1 MLLSVQGEMISMDK
15 IIQVEQLSKSFGHVQ
30 AVNDISFYVEKGSLF
45 SFLGTNGAGKSTT
58 ISILLTLLKQDQG
71 SVHVNGYTV
80 GKHNDQIRKEIG
92 VVFQDSL
99 LDPLLT
105 VKENLYLRS
114 SFYGMSKKERD
125 DAIQHAVAVTQLTD
139 FLRRPYGKLSGG
151 ERRRTDIAR
160 ALIHK
165 PSILVLDEPT
175 TGLDAQSRK
184 NIWET
189 ILRLQKETKMT
200 VFLTTH
206 YIEEAAESDFV
217 VVMDKGKI
225 VAKGTPE
232 QLKSTYSAHQLVITP
247 IDYAKMKK
255 MLQADHHDF
264 TEERSMFYLNLDAT
278 TDAIPILNKYAGFVS
293 SFEVKMSSL
302 DDVFLT
308 ITGKDDDDNVGIY

>member
-1 MLLSVQGEMISMDK
+1 MDK
-15 IIQVEQLSKSFGHVQ
+15 SIQVEQLTKSFGHVK

-58 ISILLTLLKQDQG
+58 ISILLTLLKQDKG
-71 SVHVNGYTV
+71 TVHVNGYTV
-80 GKHNDQIRKEIG
+80 GKHDNQIREEIG
-92 VVFQDSL
+92 IVFQDSL

-105 VKENLYLRS
+105 VKENLFLRG
-114 SFYGMSKKERD
+114 SFYGMSKHEREN
-125 DAIQHAVAVTQLTD
+125 AIMNAVTATD
-139 FLRRPYGKLSGG
+139 LSYILNRRYGKLSGG
-151 ERRRTDIAR
+151 EKRRTDIAR
-160 ALIHK
+160 ALIHQ

-189 ILRLQKETKMT
+189 ILRLQEETKMT

-232 QLKSTYSAHQLVITP
+232 QLKSTYSSHRLVLI
-247 IDYAKMKK
+247 AKDQAKLRE
-255 MLQADHHDF
+255 MLQADHHVF
-264 TEERSMFYLNLDAT
+264 FEERSMFHLTLNAT
-278 TDAIPILNKYAGFVS
+278 TDAIPILNKYADFLL

-308 ITGKDDDDNVGIY
+308 ITEKDGDDNVGIY

>member
-1 MLLSVQGEMISMDK
+1 MNK
-15 IIQVEQLSKSFGHVQ
+15 IIEVNQLSKAFGDVK
-30 AVNDISFYVEKGSLF
+30 AINEISFYVEEGSLF

-58 ISILLTLLKQDQG
+58 ISILLTLLKQDKG
-71 SVHVNGYTV
+71 TIHVSGYTV
-80 GKHNDQIRKEIG
+80 GKHDDQIRKEIG
-92 VVFQDSL
+92 IVFQDSL

-105 VKENLYLRS
+105 VKENLHIRG
-114 SFYGMSKKERD
+114 SFYDMSKKEREE
-125 DAIQHAVAVTQLTD
+125 AIMNAVSATNLTD
-139 FLRRPYGKLSGG
+139 FVNRPYGKLSGG
-151 ERRRTDIAR
+151 EKRRTDIAR
-160 ALIHK
+160 ALIHQ

-184 NIWET
+184 SIWET

-217 VVMDKGKI
+217 VVMNKGKI

-232 QLKSTYSAHQLVITP
+232 QLKSTYSSHRLTFIALDDGKLKQ
-247 IDYAKMKK
+247 
-255 MLQADHHDF
+255 MLLEDHYDF
-264 TEERSMFYLNLDAT
+264 IEERSMFHLAIDAT
-278 TDAIPILNKYAGFVS
+278 TDAIPILNKYEAHIS

-308 ITGKDDDDNVGIY
+308 ITGKDDNNNAGIH

>member
-1 MLLSVQGEMISMDK
+1 MKKMDK
-15 IIQVEQLSKSFGHVQ
+15 IIQVEHLSKSFADVK
-30 AVNDISFYVEKGSLF
+30 AVSDISFYVEKGSLF

-58 ISILLTLLKQDQG
+58 ISILLTLLKQDKG
-71 SVHVNGYTV
+71 SIHVNGYTV
-80 GKHNDQIRKEIG
+80 GKQDDQIRKEVG
-92 VVFQDSL
+92 VVFQESL

-105 VKENLYLRS
+105 VKENLSLRS
-114 SFYGMSKKERD
+114 SFYGMSKHEQS
-125 DAIQHAVAVTQLTD
+125 DAIDYAVSATHLTP
-139 FLRRPYGKLSGG
+139 FLNRPYGKLSGG
-151 ERRRTDIAR
+151 EKRRTDIAR

-184 NIWET
+184 SIWET
-189 ILRLQKETKMT
+189 ILRLKKETKMT

-217 VVMDKGKI
+217 IIMNKGEI

-232 QLKSTYSAHQLVITP
+232 QLKTAYSTHKLILIP
-247 IDYAKMKK
+247 EDYAKMKK
-255 MLQADHHDF
+255 MLQADHHNF
-264 TEERSMFYLNLDAT
+264 IEERSMFYLNLDDT
-278 TDAIPILNKYAGFVS
+278 TDAIPLLNKYADFVS

-308 ITGKDDDDNVGIY
+308 ITRKEGDENVGIY

>member
-1 MLLSVQGEMISMDK
+1 MNK
-15 IIQVEQLSKSFGHVQ
+15 IIAVDQLLKSFRDVK
-30 AVNDISFYVEKGSLF
+30 AINDISFYVEEGSLF

-58 ISILLTLLKQDQG
+58 ISILLTLLKQDKG
-71 SVHVNGYTV
+71 TIHVNGFTV
-80 GKHNDQIRKEIG
+80 GKDDDQIRKEIG

-105 VKENLYLRS
+105 VKENLSLRG
-114 SFYGMSKKERD
+114 SFYGMSKQARKK
-125 DAIQHAVAVTQLTD
+125 AIMNAVAATNLTE
-139 FLRRPYGKLSGG
+139 FLNRPYGKLSGG

-175 TGLDAQSRK
+175 TGLDAHSRK
-184 NIWET
+184 SIWET
-189 ILRLQKETKMT
+189 ILQLQKETKMT

-255 MLQADHHDF
+255 MLQGDHHDF

-278 TDAIPILNKYAGFVS
+278 TDAIPILNKYADFIS

>member
-1 MLLSVQGEMISMDK
+1 MDK
-15 IIQVEQLSKSFGHVQ
+15 SIQVEQLTKSFGHVK

-58 ISILLTLLKQDQG
+58 ISILLTLLKQDKG
-71 SVHVNGYTV
+71 TVHVNGYTV
-80 GKHNDQIRKEIG
+80 GKHDNQIREEIG
-92 VVFQDSL
+92 IVFQDSL

-105 VKENLYLRS
+105 VKENLFLRG
-114 SFYGMSKKERD
+114 SFYGMSKHEREN
-125 DAIQHAVAVTQLTD
+125 AIMNAVTATD
-139 FLRRPYGKLSGG
+139 LSYILNRRYGKLSGG
-151 ERRRTDIAR
+151 EKRRTDIAR
-160 ALIHK
+160 ALIHQ

-189 ILRLQKETKMT
+189 ILRLQEETKMT

-232 QLKSTYSAHQLVITP
+232 QLKSTYSSHRLVLI
-247 IDYAKMKK
+247 AKDQAKLRE
-255 MLQADHHDF
+255 MLQADHHVF
-264 TEERSMFYLNLDAT
+264 FEERSMFRLTLNAT
-278 TDAIPILNKYAGFVS
+278 TDAIPILNKYADFLL

-308 ITGKDDDDNVGIY
+308 ITEKDGDDNVGIY

>member
-1 MLLSVQGEMISMDK
+1 MNK
-15 IIQVEQLSKSFGHVQ
+15 IITVEQLSKTFGDVK
-30 AVNDISFYVEKGSLF
+30 AINDISFYVEEGALF

-71 SVHVNGYTV
+71 TIHVNGYTV
-80 GKHNDQIRKEIG
+80 GKHDDKIRKEIG

-105 VKENLYLRS
+105 VKENLHIRG
-114 SFYGMSKKERD
+114 SFYGTAKNERE
-125 DAIQHAVAVTQLTD
+125 DAIMNAATATNLVD
-139 FLRRPYGKLSGG
+139 FLDRPYGKLSGG

-184 NIWET
+184 SIWDT

-217 VVMDKGKI
+217 VVMNKGKI
-225 VAKGTPE
+225 IAKGTPE
-232 QLKSTYSAHQLVITP
+232 QLKTAYSSHKLTLIALDHTELKT
-247 IDYAKMKK
+247 
-255 MLQADHHDF
+255 MLQADHYNF
-264 TEERSMFYLNLDAT
+264 IEERSMFHLTIDST
-278 TDAIPILNKYAGFVS
+278 TDAIPILNKYEGYLS

-308 ITGKDDDDNVGIY
+308 ITGKDDNSNAGIY

>member
-1 MLLSVQGEMISMDK
+1 MNK
-15 IIQVEQLSKSFGHVQ
+15 IIEVEQLSKTFGDVK
-30 AVNDISFYVEKGSLF
+30 AVNDISFYVEEGSLF

-58 ISILLTLLKQDQG
+58 ISILLTLLKQDKG
-71 SVHVNGYTV
+71 IIHVNGYTV
-80 GKHNDQIRKEIG
+80 GKDDHEIRKEIG

-105 VKENLYLRS
+105 VKENLHIRG
-114 SFYGMSKKERD
+114 SFYGMSKEEREE
-125 DAIQHAVAVTQLTD
+125 AIMNAVSATNLID
-139 FLRRPYGKLSGG
+139 FLHRPYGKLSGG

-160 ALIHK
+160 ALIHN

-189 ILRLQKETKMT
+189 ILHLQAETQMT

-206 YIEEAAESDFV
+206 YIEEAAESDYV
-217 VVMDKGKI
+217 VVMNKGKI

-232 QLKSTYSAHQLVITP
+232 QLKEAYSSHKLTLIALDHAELKT
-247 IDYAKMKK
+247 
-255 MLQADHHDF
+255 MLQEDHYNF
-264 TEERSMFYLNLDAT
+264 IEERLMFHLAIEST
-278 TDAIPILNKYAGFVS
+278 TDAIPILNKYENYLS

-302 DDVFLT
+302 DDVFLA
-308 ITGKDDDDNVGIY
+308 ITGKDDNDNVGLY

>member
-1 MLLSVQGEMISMDK
+1 MDK
-15 IIQVEQLSKSFGHVQ
+15 IIQVEQLTKSFGHVK

-58 ISILLTLLKQDQG
+58 ISILLTLLKQDKG
-71 SVHVNGYTV
+71 TVHVNGYTV
-80 GKHNDQIRKEIG
+80 GKHDNQIREEIG
-92 VVFQDSL
+92 IVFQDSL

-105 VKENLYLRS
+105 VKENLFLRG
-114 SFYGMSKKERD
+114 SFYGMSKHEREN
-125 DAIQHAVAVTQLTD
+125 AIMNAVTATD
-139 FLRRPYGKLSGG
+139 LSYILNRRYGKLSGG
-151 ERRRTDIAR
+151 EKRRTDIAR
-160 ALIHK
+160 ALIHQ

-189 ILRLQKETKMT
+189 ILRLQEETKMT

-232 QLKSTYSAHQLVITP
+232 QLKSTYSSHRLVLI
-247 IDYAKMKK
+247 AKDQAKLRE
-255 MLQADHHDF
+255 MLQADHHVF
-264 TEERSMFYLNLDAT
+264 FEERSMFHLTLNAT
-278 TDAIPILNKYAGFVS
+278 TDAIPILNKYADFLL

-308 ITGKDDDDNVGIY
+308 ITEKDGDDNVGIY

>member
-1 MLLSVQGEMISMDK
+1 MDK
-15 IIQVEQLSKSFGHVQ
+15 IIQVEQLSKFFGDVK
-30 AVNDISFYVEKGSLF
+30 AVDDISFYVEKGSLF

-58 ISILLTLLKQDQG
+58 ISILLTLLKQEQG

-80 GKHNDQIRKEIG
+80 GKHDDQIRKEIG

-105 VKENLYLRS
+105 VKENLYLRG
-114 SFYGMSKKERD
+114 SFYGLSKKERD
-125 DAIQHAVAVTQLTD
+125 DAVQHAVAITQLTG

-151 ERRRTDIAR
+151 EKRRTDIAR

-189 ILRLQKETKMT
+189 ILRLQKERKMT

-232 QLKSTYSAHQLVITP
+232 QLKTAYSAHQLVITP
-247 IDYAKMKK
+247 KDYAKMKEI
-255 MLQADHHDF
+255 LQVDDDDF
-264 TEERSMFYLNLDAT
+264 TEDRSMFYFNLDAT
-278 TDAIPILNKYAGFVS
+278 TDAIPILNKYADFIS

-308 ITGKDDDDNVGIY
+308 ITGKDDDNNVGIY